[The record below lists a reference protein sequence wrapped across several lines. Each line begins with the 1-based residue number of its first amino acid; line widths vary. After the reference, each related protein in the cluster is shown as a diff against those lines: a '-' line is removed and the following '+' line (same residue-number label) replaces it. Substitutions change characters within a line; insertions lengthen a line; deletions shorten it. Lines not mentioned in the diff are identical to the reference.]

1 MQSLRLFLLSLTATT
16 THADIFRHIRRPL
29 NLQCSL
35 PGFLVVLQLGVPAIM
50 VDVLTNLASREDLL
64 LISSY
69 KPYSVPSTYIVER
82 WACILGIAILI
93 WGEISPI

>member
-1 MQSLRLFLLSLTATT
+1 
-16 THADIFRHIRRPL
+16 
-29 NLQCSL
+29 
-35 PGFLVVLQLGVPAIM
+35 M